1 MLKARKVIIIG
12 DRDGI
17 PGPAIE
23 ACVKSVNAEVVFSV
37 TKCFSCSLAGAM
49 DVELQQIVKDLTA
62 KYGAQNL
69 VVVIGGAEAETSA
82 VTAETI
88 AAGDP
93 TFVGPLAGIALGLPV
108 YHIVEPEIKD
118 YCIKSV
124 YDDKCGVMEMVLE
137 IDEIISEVKSYRDKF
152 CKFSLGTFK

>member
-1 MLKARKVIIIG
+1 MKMLKLRKVIIIG

-23 ACVKSVNAEVVFSV
+23 TCVKSAKAQVVFST

-49 DVELQQIVKDLTA
+49 DIELQQVVKDLTS
-62 KYGAQNL
+62 KFGAENL
-69 VVVIGGAEAETSA
+69 VVVIGGAEAETSGI
-82 VTAETI
+82 TAETI

-108 YHIVEPEIKD
+108 YHIFEPEIKEAF
-118 YCIKSV
+118 IKSV
-124 YDDKCGVMEMVLE
+124 YDEQCSVMEMILD
-137 IDEIISEVKSYRDKF
+137 IDEIITEVKSFRDKF
-152 CKFSLGTFK
+152 CKVSLKQ